1 MRGKILKLA
10 VALCLAAVL
19 CGCASRS
26 LGERAIVKMIYLDAA
41 EGKTHA
47 GLVVFTCAPNSD
59 TASVEGEAKI
69 YTAEGGSIEEALYN
83 AEQQQNKKAFYA
95 QNELLLLGPGA
106 AQDATH
112 FLAHFAGENAARPN
126 LAVFLTAMTT
136 AEFSECEEGISSVV
150 REGERLLAPGADGEK
165 RTQSIFELDLAGE
178 DGLNGYLPVFS
189 FSKEEKEFCGVRQI
203 ALMRAGKPDAL
214 LEETP
219 MQLALLL
226 SGKADRLSVN
236 TQIEG
241 EAFSFTTQQTTV
253 ARTPSVENGVPC
265 LSVHMAGL
273 VGEITV
279 NGVPLTRQQQDAAA
293 RKINGYLE
301 KLATALDDAAFR
313 RGNDIFHHAWWMGQR
328 DAASVQALKEA
339 GLLYQTAQVRFSCDL
354 QPA

>member
-1 MRGKILKLA
+1 M
-10 VALCLAAVL
+10 
-19 CGCASRS
+19 
-26 LGERAIVKMIYLDAA
+26 
-41 EGKTHA
+41 
-47 GLVVFTCAPNSD
+47 
-59 TASVEGEAKI
+59 
-69 YTAEGGSIEEALYN
+69 
-83 AEQQQNKKAFYA
+83 
-95 QNELLLLGPGA
+95 
-106 AQDATH
+106 
-112 FLAHFAGENAARPN
+112 
-126 LAVFLTAMTT
+126 
-136 AEFSECEEGISSVV
+136 
-150 REGERLLAPGADGEK
+150 
-165 RTQSIFELDLAGE
+165 
-178 DGLNGYLPVFS
+178 FS

-273 VGEITV
+273 VDEITV

-301 KLATALDDAAFR
+301 KLATALDDGGVGVLASLSPPVLFLCLSPPP
-313 RGNDIFHHAWWMGQR
+313 RGPPPPTKVGKNSKGR
-328 DAASVQALKEA
+328 KESRT
-339 GLLYQTAQVRFSCDL
+339 GKKNVFKRSL
-354 QPA
+354 

>member
-1 MRGKILKLA
+1 VLKLA
-10 VALCLAAVL
+10 AALWLLLAL

-26 LGERAIVKMIYLDAA
+26 LGERAIVKMIYLDEAD
-41 EGKTHA
+41 GKTQA

-83 AEQQQNKKAFYA
+83 AERQQNKKAFYG

-106 AQDATH
+106 AQDATR

-126 LAVFLTAMTT
+126 LAAFLTALT
-136 AEFSECEEGISSVV
+136 AEEFSECEDVINNVV
-150 REGERLLAPGADGEK
+150 REGERLIGPGAEGEK
-165 RTQSIFELDLAGE
+165 RTQSIFELNLAGE

-189 FSKEEKEFCGVRQI
+189 FSKDEKEFCGVQQI
-203 ALMRAGKPDAL
+203 VLMRAGKPDAV
-214 LEETP
+214 LEETA

-226 SGKADRLSVN
+226 AGKSSRLTVN
-236 TQIEG
+236 TQIADESV
-241 EAFSFTTQQTTV
+241 SFTTQRLLV

-265 LSVHMAGL
+265 LSVRLTGM
-273 VGEITV
+273 VDEITM
-279 NGVPLTRQQQDAAA
+279 NGVPLQKEQQTDAAQ
-293 RKINGYLE
+293 KINEYLAQ
-301 KLATALDDAAFR
+301 LAEALDDAAFR

-328 DAASVQALKEA
+328 DAASVQALQET
-339 GLLYQTAQVRFSCDL
+339 GLLYQTAQVHFFCEL